1 MRRPR
6 RNSVRI
12 GEAAAVTYVAVMSAF
27 ARVVGRAPGG
37 RLRALLL
44 IAVLALGLLHVA
56 QPIHLHDATSLGL
69 YNEAHVLAALDSV
82 TVDVPLPDAPPG
94 IAIALAPGAAPTAT
108 DHAPLALVSGCTQPR
123 APPLA

>member
-1 MRRPR
+1 MRTHRG
-6 RNSVRI
+6 NSVAI
-12 GEAAAVTYVAVMSAF
+12 GGTAAVTYLAVMTAF
-27 ARVVGRAPGG
+27 ARVVGRAPGE

-44 IAVLALGLLHVA
+44 IAVLAAGLFHVA

-82 TVDVPLPDAPPG
+82 TVDVPLPDAPPDV
-94 IAIALAPGAAPTAT
+94 AIALAPEAAPTAT
-108 DHAPLALVSGCTQPR
+108 DHTPLALVSGCTQPR